1 MKPILGLALILVAQT
16 ASAQEADWRYKA
28 AIYGWFPG
36 LSGTVDTRFGTVE
49 PDVSASDAL
58 ESLDM
63 AFMGTFAAQNG
74 RLGLVADLLYTDIS
88 ATQQTPFALFGD
100 ATVNQTLTALSGYV
114 LYRLSQ
120 DPAFVLDAGVGFR
133 SFSLDIDVSLS
144 AGLANAASD
153 SISRSWTNP
162 LVAARLNVPINET
175 WFVEGFADYGGGGS
189 DNETWQIYGGVGYRI
204 SEDWSTQV
212 GYRTMNIGRKVDAR
226 DVSVD
231 LSGALIAFT
240 YSF

>member
-1 MKPILGLALILVAQT
+1 
-16 ASAQEADWRYKA
+16 
-28 AIYGWFPG
+28 
-36 LSGTVDTRFGTVE
+36 
-49 PDVSASDAL
+49 
-58 ESLDM
+58 
-63 AFMGTFAAQNG
+63 
-74 RLGLVADLLYTDIS
+74 
-88 ATQQTPFALFGD
+88 
-100 ATVNQTLTALSGYV
+100 
-114 LYRLSQ
+114 
-120 DPAFVLDAGVGFR
+120 VGFR

-144 AGLANAASD
+144 AGLANAASE

-204 SEDWSTQV
+204 SEAWSTQV